1 MKHKNKNYVDS
12 PSQVKID
19 SKPPLTDQIKKDAL
33 DEIIERESPK
43 LKPLEKKT
51 SLLPK
56 GWQGSFFPYCIL
68 VIIFAVVLF
77 LLLR

>member
-1 MKHKNKNYVDS
+1 MSKHKNFLDS

-33 DEIIERESPK
+33 DAIIERESPK
-43 LKPLEKKT
+43 LKPLEKKR
-51 SLLPK
+51 
-56 GWQGSFFPYCIL
+56 SFFPYCIL

>member
-1 MKHKNKNYVDS
+1 MSKHKNFLDS

-43 LKPLEKKT
+43 LKPLEKKI
-51 SLLPK
+51 
-56 GWQGSFFPYCIL
+56 SFFPYCIL
-68 VIIFAVVLF
+68 VIIFVVVLF

>member
-1 MKHKNKNYVDS
+1 MKKHKNYIDS

-19 SKPPLTDQIKKDAL
+19 SKEPLVKDAL

-43 LKPLEKKT
+43 LKPLEKKI
-51 SLLPK
+51 
-56 GWQGSFFPYCIL
+56 SFFPYCIL
-68 VIIFAVVLF
+68 VIIFVVVLF